1 MSDKIRQRMALEAAR
16 LVNEGRD
23 IATARY
29 RAARAV
35 QRGWVP
41 EEDLP
46 SIAEIRQALTAASQP
61 ALDRFDRI
69 AEAVGLLAS
78 VRSHPMIG
86 SAIDG
91 LEHALAVFA
100 AIHAE
105 HPYDEELLTAALV
118 IHAGLAIDRGNPVQ
132 AVLDALGESLTPRTT
147 WFVESMPLAEAHVA
161 GSIGQRA
168 RRRLE
173 THPDGEQAILLAL
186 ASRRAASPDP
196 QQRAMPAGDLGE
208 AIAILRSLDA
218 EEADEDATEIDTCEG
233 TDTRDW

>member
-1 MSDKIRQRMALEAAR
+1 MSDKLRQRMALEAAR

-46 SIAEIRQALTAASQP
+46 STAEIRHALTAASQP

-78 VRSHPMIG
+78 VRSHPAIG
-86 SAIDG
+86 SASDG

-118 IHAGLAIDRGNPVQ
+118 IHAGLAIDRGNPVP
-132 AVLDALGESLTPRTT
+132 AILEALGESLTPRTV
-147 WFVESMPLAEAHVA
+147 WFVETMPLAEAHLV

-173 THPDGEQAILLAL
+173 AHPDGELAILVAL

-196 QQRAMPAGDLGE
+196 QQRAMPAGDLDE
-208 AIAILRSLDA
+208 AVAILRALDA
-218 EEADEDATEIDTCEG
+218 EDADDPASESDTSDDPDA
-233 TDTRDW
+233 RDW